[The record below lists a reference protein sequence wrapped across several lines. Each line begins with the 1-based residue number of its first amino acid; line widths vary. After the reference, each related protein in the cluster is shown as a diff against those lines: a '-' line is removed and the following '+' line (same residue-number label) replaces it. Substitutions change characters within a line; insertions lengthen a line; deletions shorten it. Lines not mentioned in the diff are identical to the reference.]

1 MLKKIF
7 LFIIC
12 LCLCSCV
19 SSRHTEQSVLEH
31 QKQIDRAEEGK
42 RIRDRAIE
50 DCLRELDRIATKSE
64 GMGGDIE
71 DVIREL
77 DLYHAAVQRLLRA
90 AGYRTDEEPAIEE
103 STDQSYNG
111 TCYNDFRYSDSV
123 IPGVDAQN

>member
-1 MLKKIF
+1 MVKKI
-7 LFIIC
+7 LLIVAC

-31 QKQIDRAEEGK
+31 QRQIDRAEESI

-50 DCLRELDRIATKSE
+50 DCLRELDRIATESE

-71 DVIREL
+71 DIIREL

-90 AGYRTDEEPAIEE
+90 AGYTTDEEQTIEE
-103 STDQSYNG
+103 GTD
-111 TCYNDFRYSDSV
+111 
-123 IPGVDAQN
+123 

>member
-1 MLKKIF
+1 MVKKI
-7 LFIIC
+7 LLIVTC

-31 QKQIDRAEEGK
+31 QKQIDRAEESI

-71 DVIREL
+71 DIIREL

-90 AGYRTDEEPAIEE
+90 AGYRTDEEQTTEE
-103 STDQSYNG
+103 GTD
-111 TCYNDFRYSDSV
+111 
-123 IPGVDAQN
+123 